1 MFLTGTSVSENLNFP
16 QNFPSFY
23 MKKVRLPLSLLFACA
38 VSATSVFGASTTVV
52 TNPAAAV
59 FADPLIGKQW
69 QWNSNKNGISIAET
83 WKEGITGSGVVI
95 GIVDEWVEWGHE
107 DLNISR
113 YNPQTDTSAE
123 GFSYANGLSADF
135 VGSLSG
141 DDLEKINE
149 DTGDREQVYETEN
162 HGTFVAGMAAAIGG
176 NDIGVVGA
184 APSATIAGLHVDLTN
199 SETIKSAM
207 YWGTGV
213 SAAGEYLGE
222 AQIQIKNNSWGS
234 SYEADSYTDIA
245 KAMEQTSAN
254 NVIYVFSAGN
264 SRGEDSSGQPGSS
277 GWDSLGNSKNLINVA
292 ATNSSGTYTDFSCF
306 GSNVFITAPGADV
319 VSTDRTGELG
329 YNPVTSTSSDDET
342 TTSTTQPGLS
352 NTNYASSSGTSFSAP
367 IVSGVLALGKQI
379 CTPMDVRWAKWAL
392 AYSSGHGES
401 PNIDAVKSGSTY
413 KQASNTAL
421 IEAADEGETPEIT
434 GEWAKNNGGYW
445 FSNDYGFGLV
455 DAESFVETVRNI
467 AYTTVETTEKF
478 TSTITKDSSSNETAP
493 TTTVDKDVRTAIY
506 NVKISSDSTIGNQN
520 EQKTV
525 SKLTSTIE
533 TVSVTVSFSAAS
545 TVLNLSSLKVSLVS
559 PDGYES
565 VLVQGTES
573 DVDLKN
579 TSGDGV
585 RLSSYTFLSNAFW
598 GSNYSS
604 DTRDWTVKIE
614 YDGVEDT
621 DMTGFATV
629 SSVDFTMGNMYF
641 ENSNLR
647 VNSGEERNAHALVL
661 DSGTFTVAGKF
672 NVEDSIYINAGTFN
686 VANTGSVGAV
696 ENSAL
701 KKGALFIQ
709 TGGTTSFA
717 GSGAFARGVRIYGG
731 EFYLKGSY
739 TTTSTDSTATGTTIY
754 GGEFHV
760 QSGATSAGS
769 EVSVEGG
776 SFILENN
783 STTSGNNNH
792 FSTNVTLNSGT
803 FSASAGAGMS
813 GKLSV
818 LGGSATL
825 NGETS
830 QGVYLGSISVGA
842 SAVAATGTTAAVA
855 AKGGTLSV
863 AGPLRTASIT
873 LAGTGYASFA
883 AGSIIQPLEKKS
895 ENGSI
900 LRTVVS
906 VSDNATLF
914 MNGGT
919 RKQQTTQNLN
929 GNLEDTSASSKN
941 GRVEVMGDISVSG
954 GTLVWT
960 GDLLVT
966 DLNATSTDTST
977 NKTKTGTLSVKGT
990 GTLIAQVSGL
1000 VFDEG
1005 EEKDYETLLYTDNGA
1020 TIDVGGTF
1028 YVGKT
1033 KISTSKDGST
1043 TTDSSVHVLDYGDR
1057 SSTENST
1064 ASLTVRQ
1071 GANLAFSARTETDYD
1086 FLDATDDGIYLEKI
1100 QSSTDKITVKYNFG
1114 DLIPR
1119 GNMELIRLKG
1129 TVWTE
1134 GAKNALVDALSNTA
1148 GIVKVELSGSDIPTH
1163 LDHPNQKLESLFF
1176 IEAPSFLENKSEK
1189 DTTDTATAST
1199 FTAETNI
1206 VLSSTD
1212 SLTNLDLHWASQTN
1226 LQDAVQMTLRSR
1238 LLEERAAEAADK
1250 TSPLSTE
1257 ESAFLAKINDI
1268 DYKSELLGTYTTI
1281 GTPVNLIAIDELH
1294 DKQANAITGAISRR
1308 SREMRSGYI
1317 HLDTWSN
1324 PLFGNAGFSFS
1335 ANPNLVAA
1343 KGFVPYRLEEEDFP
1357 LMIWANGGYSFSEAD
1372 DGAMA
1377 VSSTKSSLLNVALGA
1392 DFAVGEKF
1400 SLGLFGGFTN
1410 GRTKFDDGS
1419 NTDIQSRN
1427 IGAYANFCASDAIG
1441 SFFVNAMFAVGFEE
1455 YDFKRRISVVGSDYT
1470 ATASPD
1476 GFQYIGFLEGGYEWK
1491 LKKWSTGPTL
1501 SLRYVANDIDDYE
1514 ESAPLS
1520 FLAQKSDGLN
1530 YDSLLATASWR
1541 IAYRADFEKVSIMPE
1556 ARVSWHHE
1564 FLGTDEDFDM
1574 QMASGNI
1581 GYTSTVASAGDDT
1594 MSVGLGLTAMLGA
1607 VSTLSVDYDY
1617 QFLRDDAD
1625 PVHSVNVM
1633 FRTRF

>member
-1 MFLTGTSVSENLNFP
+1 
-16 QNFPSFY
+16 

-38 VSATSVFGASTTVV
+38 VSATSVFGASTTIV
-52 TNPAAAV
+52 TNPAATV
-59 FADPLIGKQW
+59 FDDPLIEKQW

-95 GIVDEWVEWGHE
+95 GIIDEWVEWGHE

-123 GFSYANGLSADF
+123 GFSYDNGLSADF

-149 DTGDREQVYETEN
+149 DTGEREQVYETEN

-184 APSATIAGLHVDLTN
+184 APKATIAGLHVDLTDV
-199 SETIKSAM
+199 ETIKKAM

-213 SAAGEYLGE
+213 STEGTYLGE

-234 SYEADSYTDIA
+234 SYSASSYTDIA

-264 SRGEDSSGQPGSS
+264 SRGEDSSAQPGTS
-277 GWDSLGNSKNLINVA
+277 GWDSLGNSKNIINVA
-292 ATNSSGTYTDFSCF
+292 ATNSSGTYADFSCF

-342 TTSTTQPGLS
+342 TTSATQPGLS
-352 NTNYASSSGTSFSAP
+352 DTNYASSSGTSFSAP

-379 CTPMDVRWAKWAL
+379 CTPMDTRWAKWAL
-392 AYSSGHGES
+392 AYSSGHGDS
-401 PNIDAVKSGSTY
+401 PNIDAVKSDGTY
-413 KQASNTAL
+413 KQASNIAL

-434 GEWAKNNGGYW
+434 GEWAKNKGGYW

-478 TSTITKDSSSNETAP
+478 TNTVSKDSSSKETAP
-493 TTTVDKDVRTAIY
+493 TETVEKDVRTAIY
-506 NVKISSDSTIGNQN
+506 NVKISSESTIGNQN

-533 TVSVTVSFSAAS
+533 TVSVTVSFSDAS
-545 TVLNLSSLKVSLVS
+545 TALNLSSLKVSLVS

-565 VLVQGTES
+565 VLVQGTAS
-573 DVDLKN
+573 DVEKKN

-585 RLSSYTFLSNAFW
+585 LLSSYTFLSNAFW

-614 YDGVEDT
+614 YDGIDAT
-621 DMTGFATV
+621 DMTGYVTV

-641 ENSNLR
+641 ETNNLS
-647 VNSGEERNAHALVL
+647 VGSSEERNAHALVL

-672 NVEDSIYINAGTFN
+672 NVEDSLYINAGTFK
-686 VANTGSVGAV
+686 VAKTGSVGAV

-709 TGGTTSFA
+709 TGGTTTFA
-717 GSGAFARGVRIYGG
+717 GAGAFARGVQIYGG
-731 EFYLKGSY
+731 NFYLTGSY

-776 SFILENN
+776 SFVLEND

-803 FSASAGAGMS
+803 FSAKAGAGMS

-818 LGGSATL
+818 LGGSTTL
-825 NGETS
+825 NGETNK
-830 QGVYLGSISVGA
+830 GVLLGSISVGA
-842 SAVAATGTTAAVA
+842 SAVAATKTTVAVA
-855 AKGGTLSV
+855 AKGGSLSV
-863 AGPLRTASIT
+863 TGPLRTASIT

-883 AGSIIQPLEKKS
+883 AGSIIRPLS
-895 ENGSI
+895 DTSSDGSI
-900 LRTVVS
+900 LRAVVS

-919 RKQQTTQNLN
+919 RTNGNSQNLN
-929 GNLEDTSASSKN
+929 GSLEDTSASSKN

-960 GDLLVT
+960 GNLLVT

-977 NKTKTGTLSVKGT
+977 SDDKKTGTLSVKGT
-990 GTLIAQVSGL
+990 GTLVAQVSGL
-1000 VFDEG
+1000 VFDED
-1005 EEKDYETLLYTDNGA
+1005 EDKNYETLLYTDGGA

-1043 TTDSSVHVLDYGDR
+1043 TTDSSGRVFDFGD
-1057 SSTENST
+1057 STSTENST
-1064 ASLTVRQ
+1064 AALTVRQ
-1071 GANLAFSARTETDYD
+1071 GANLDFSARTETDYD
-1086 FLDATDDGIYLEKI
+1086 FLDATDTGIYLEKI

-1134 GAKNALVDALSNTA
+1134 GAKEALVDALSSTS
-1148 GIVKVELSGSDIPTH
+1148 GIVKVELSGIDIPTH

-1176 IEAPSFLENKSEK
+1176 IEAPSFLGNKGET
-1189 DTTDTATAST
+1189 DTTDTTAST

-1206 VLSSTD
+1206 VLSATD
-1212 SLTNLDLHWASQTN
+1212 SLTNLDLHWASQTT

-1238 LLEERAAEAADK
+1238 LLEERAAEAADT
-1250 TSPLSTE
+1250 TSPLSAE

-1308 SREMRSGYI
+1308 SRELRSGYI

-1357 LMIWANGGYSFSEAD
+1357 FMIWANGGYSFSEAD

-1427 IGAYANFCASDAIG
+1427 IGAYANFCTSDNIG
-1441 SFFVNAMFAVGFEE
+1441 SFFVNAMVAVGFEE
-1455 YDFKRRISVVGSDYT
+1455 YDFKRRISVVGSDYS

-1520 FLAQKSDGLN
+1520 ILAQKSDGLS

-1556 ARVSWHHE
+1556 ARISWHHE
-1564 FLGTDEDFDM
+1564 FLGTDEEFDM

-1581 GYTSTVASAGDDT
+1581 GYTSTVASTGDDT